1 MFTPSL
7 LHSAEK
13 LLALCTQKDIT
24 IVTAESCTG
33 GLLAG
38 LLTSIAGSSA
48 VFDCGFV
55 TYSNDSKTE
64 LLGVPPELIAAHG
77 AVSEEVA
84 ADMAAGALEKSNA
97 DVAISITGIAGPGG
111 GTDDKPVGLVYIGLE
126 DDTYSHTE
134 KHIFSGDRESVRT
147 QAIARALHLL
157 HEFVSDGHY

>member
-1 MFTPSL
+1 
-7 LHSAEK
+7 
-13 LLALCTQKDIT
+13 
-24 IVTAESCTG
+24 
-33 GLLAG
+33 
-38 LLTSIAGSSA
+38 
-48 VFDCGFV
+48 
-55 TYSNDSKTE
+55 
-64 LLGVPPELIAAHG
+64 LGVPPELIAAHG